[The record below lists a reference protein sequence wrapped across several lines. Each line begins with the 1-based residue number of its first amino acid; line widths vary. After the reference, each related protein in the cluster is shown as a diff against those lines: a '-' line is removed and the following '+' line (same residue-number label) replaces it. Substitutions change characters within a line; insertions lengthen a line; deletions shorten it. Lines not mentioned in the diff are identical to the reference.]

1 MSEISMGT
9 DKGNVIL
16 TIPAG
21 YQNASEEDLEIIIN
35 ITRESDDDDYCEPD
49 EVYYQPSVIDT
60 AALSVANSFT
70 SLIGIFCVL
79 LVVGFVMSL
88 FE

>member
-1 MSEISMGT
+1 MEITANT
-9 DKGNVIL
+9 DNGNVVL

-21 YQNASEEDLEIIIN
+21 FKNSSKEDLEIIIN
-35 ITRESDDDDYCEPD
+35 ITVESDDDAPQESYES
-49 EVYYQPSVIDT
+49 YYQPSVVDT

>member
-1 MSEISMGT
+1 MDITAET
-9 DKGNVIL
+9 DQGNVIL

-21 YQNASEEDLEIIIN
+21 FKNSSKEDLEIIIN
-35 ITRESDDDDYCEPD
+35 ITRESDDDDYCESD
-49 EVYYQPSVIDT
+49 EIYYQPSVIDT

-70 SLIGIFCVL
+70 SLIGLFCVL

>member
-1 MSEISMGT
+1 MEITADT
-9 DKGNVIL
+9 DGGNVIL

-21 YQNASEEDLEIIIN
+21 FKNSSKEDLEIIIN

-49 EVYYQPSVIDT
+49 QVYYQPSVVDT

-70 SLIGIFCVL
+70 SLIGIFCCLWVL
-79 LVVGFVMSL
+79 GFVMSL